1 MLCLLNNCKI
11 PLLNYQ
17 NYYETP
23 VESPPTQDLPTQDP
37 SLSAQRQGSMPP
49 LNQGPIPPQSQGPI
63 LPQSQGPSQQQKAL
77 SLNLNLSDDD
87 DEFLDF
93 DDDVG

>member
-49 LNQGPIPPQSQGPI
+49 QSQGPI